1 MERYHAI
8 SDLEEE
14 ESDTDQEMTAY
25 DQVKAGYILR
35 FGYSPTILR
44 ESLGSGSFG

>member
-14 ESDTDQEMTAY
+14 ESDTDQEMTTY
-25 DQVKAGYILR
+25 DEVKTEYTLR
-35 FGYSPTILR
+35 FGYSPTVSR
-44 ESLGSGSFG
+44 ESLGDGVFG